1 MLKRVGRGGLET
13 LLTVL
18 AVVWL
23 AWRGWGFGQPDFL
36 AETDDRYRRD
46 VELGVELEG
55 EAARTGWVR
64 QVCGDFYDELPDD
77 AARICNVYRTPT
89 GWAKLREK
97 LAGPSQAEQGPRP
110 AKPIAAATPDRIHEA
125 LKNLQLAHDG
135 LARDFFKPLAATK
148 GQYDAWQEKASL
160 GFPGEDWEDSVKNLL
175 AQTQTYRD
183 AYRLDIRGDTAYPR
197 PFECA
202 WSYLSR
208 RAGANPPGET
218 AGPLAALVGLAG
230 LLDGNGGR
238 LPASAFPSGQDWS
251 DSEARNGC
259 RELGS
264 PLEAAQT
271 GADLIRMARGSDGNA
286 AKAAAALDLLTKAW
300 WQLAVWAFTGLLVV
314 KLSRR
319 ATRPQRALFVAL
331 MLWALAA
338 AITRPPLEWLGAG
351 SALSALSGGWKLPL
365 WLAGAAVAVLFLP
378 LPSKH
383 PLPATVPSSAAG
395 YPGFVLFV
403 GLGWLI
409 LLDLSVNGYSD
420 NRFHALYQQAY
431 LFAAFVTVS
440 VLSLLR
446 APLVRWGLRA
456 LSWWPLQAAGRP
468 SRTLLWSAL
477 GALAAGGLLA
487 VVLATLRS
495 HRQMTSEMF
504 RVPLILGL
512 SWFLL
517 ARADVLALPWLRQPG
532 LRNKDWGRR
541 LRWTLWLSITRLKLA
556 FPLLLL
562 LACVVAGLRLTDDNG
577 PLLVILYGGSLFV
590 GAGVGVL
597 CAEKLGWRVG
607 LGLGMA
613 LVPLYVWAGSFAL
626 LRYGRYL
633 GARIRARLESAD
645 QPFLAG
651 NDQMAH
657 VLWFQEAANEAG
669 GFGFGAAPW
678 CGELTGACRGV
689 PMQIQSDYMFTALIG
704 VFGPWS
710 WLWLALFALWLWR
723 LARSHPAATSGRV
736 EADDLGQAW
745 LSWITL
751 CWVGLTL
758 TQLAVTV
765 AGNQGW
771 LPLTGITF
779 PFLSYG
785 FWSLLANALF
795 LAMALNLNRRAS

>member
-1 MLKRVGRGGLET
+1 VGRGGLET

-46 VELGVELEG
+46 VELGVELTG

-64 QVCGDFYDELPDD
+64 HICNGFYDGLPDD
-77 AARICNVYRTPT
+77 AARICNAYRTPT

-110 AKPIAAATPDRIHEA
+110 AKAIVAETPGQVREA

-135 LARDFFKPLAATK
+135 LARDFFRPLAATK

-175 AQTQTYRD
+175 DQTQTYRD
-183 AYRLDIRGDTAYPR
+183 TYRLDIRGDTAYPR

-238 LPASAFPSGQDWS
+238 LPVSAFPSGQDWS

-319 ATRPQRALFVAL
+319 VTRPQRALFVAL

-338 AITRPPLEWLGAG
+338 AITRPYLEWLGAG

-446 APLVRWGLRA
+446 APLARWGLRA
-456 LSWWPLQAAGRP
+456 LSWWPLRAAGRP

-477 GALAAGGLLA
+477 GALAAGVLLVA
-487 VVLATLRS
+487 VVATLRS

-607 LGLGMA
+607 LSLGMA

>member
-46 VELGVELEG
+46 VELGVELTG

-64 QVCGDFYDELPDD
+64 HICNGFYDGLPDD
-77 AARICNVYRTPT
+77 AARICNAYRTPT

-110 AKPIAAATPDRIHEA
+110 AKAIVAETPGQVREA

-135 LARDFFKPLAATK
+135 LARDFFRPLAATK

-175 AQTQTYRD
+175 DQTQTYRD
-183 AYRLDIRGDTAYPR
+183 TYRLDIRGDTAYPR

-238 LPASAFPSGQDWS
+238 LPVSAFPSGQDWS

-319 ATRPQRALFVAL
+319 VTRPQRALFVAL

-338 AITRPPLEWLGAG
+338 AITRPYLEWLGAG

-446 APLVRWGLRA
+446 APLARWGLRA
-456 LSWWPLQAAGRP
+456 LSWWPLRAAGRP

-477 GALAAGGLLA
+477 GALAAGVLLVA
-487 VVLATLRS
+487 VVATLRS

-607 LGLGMA
+607 LSLGMA

>member
-1 MLKRVGRGGLET
+1 MLERVGRGGMET
-13 LLTVL
+13 LLTML
-18 AVVWL
+18 AVLWL
-23 AWRGWGFGQPDFL
+23 AWQGWGFGRPDFL
-36 AETDDRYRRD
+36 AGTDDRYRRD
-46 VELGVELEG
+46 VELRVELTG
-55 EAARTGWVR
+55 EAAGTGWVR
-64 QVCGDFYDELPDD
+64 RICDGFHDGLPDD
-77 AARICNVYRTPT
+77 AARICGAYRTPAV
-89 GWAKLREK
+89 WANLRET
-97 LAGPSQAEQGPRP
+97 LAGPPQAEQGPRP
-110 AKPIAAATPDRIHEA
+110 AKPVTAETLGQVREA

-135 LARDFFKPLAATK
+135 LARDFFQPLAATRS
-148 GQYDAWQEKASL
+148 QYDAWQEKASL
-160 GFPGEDWEDSVKNLL
+160 GFPGEDWEDSIRNLL

-183 AYRLDIRGDTAYPR
+183 AYRLDIHGDTAYPR

-208 RAGANPPGET
+208 RIGANPPGDTT
-218 AGPLAALVGLAG
+218 APPAALVGLAG
-230 LLDGNGGR
+230 LLDGNGSR
-238 LPASAFPSGQDWS
+238 LPASAFPPGQDWN
-251 DSEARNGC
+251 DSEAGSGC
-259 RELGS
+259 REFGS

-271 GADLIRMARGSDGNA
+271 GADSIRTVRGSGGNA
-286 AKAAAALDLLTKAW
+286 AKAAAVLDLLPRAW
-300 WQLAVWAFTGLLVV
+300 WQLAVWAFTGLLAI
-314 KLSRR
+314 KLTRQ

-331 MLWALAA
+331 LLWALAA
-338 AITRPPLEWLGAG
+338 AITRPHLEWLGAG

-365 WLAGAAVAVLFLP
+365 WLAGAAVAALFLP
-378 LPSKH
+378 LKR

-409 LLDLSVNGYSD
+409 LLDLSVNGYAD
-420 NRFHALYQQAY
+420 NRFQALYQQGY
-431 LFAAFVTVS
+431 LFVAFMAVS

-446 APLVRWGLRA
+446 APLARWGLRA

-477 GALAAGGLLA
+477 GALAAGVLLVA
-487 VVLATLRS
+487 VAAAFRS

-517 ARADVLALPWLRQPG
+517 ARGDVLALPWLRRPE
-532 LRNKDWGRR
+532 LRNSGWGRR

-562 LACVVAGLRLTDDNG
+562 LGCVVAGLKLTDDNG

-657 VLWFQEAANEAG
+657 VLWFQDAANEAG
-669 GFGFGAAPW
+669 GFGFGAVPW

-689 PMQIQSDYMFTALIG
+689 PMQIQSDYLFTALTG

-723 LARSHPAATSGRV
+723 LARSHPTATSGRV

-758 TQLAVTV
+758 TQVAVTV

-785 FWSLLANALF
+785 SWSLLANALF

>member
-1 MLKRVGRGGLET
+1 MLERVGRGGLET

-46 VELGVELEG
+46 VELGVELTG

-64 QVCGDFYDELPDD
+64 HICDGFYDGLPDD
-77 AARICNVYRTPT
+77 AARICNAYRTPT

-110 AKPIAAATPDRIHEA
+110 AKAIVAETPGQVREA

-135 LARDFFKPLAATK
+135 LARDFFRPLAATK

-175 AQTQTYRD
+175 DQTQTYRD
-183 AYRLDIRGDTAYPR
+183 TYRLDIRGDTAYPR

-230 LLDGNGGR
+230 LLDGSGGR
-238 LPASAFPSGQDWS
+238 LPTSAFPSGQDWS

-319 ATRPQRALFVAL
+319 VTRPQRALFVAL

-338 AITRPPLEWLGAG
+338 AITRPYLEWLGAG

-446 APLVRWGLRA
+446 APLARWGLRA
-456 LSWWPLQAAGRP
+456 LSWWPLRAAGRP

-477 GALAAGGLLA
+477 GALAAGVLLVA
-487 VVLATLRS
+487 VVATLRS

-607 LGLGMA
+607 LSLGMA

>member
-1 MLKRVGRGGLET
+1 VGRGGLET

-46 VELGVELEG
+46 VELGVELTG

-64 QVCGDFYDELPDD
+64 HICNGFYDGLPDD
-77 AARICNVYRTPT
+77 AARICNAYRTPT

-110 AKPIAAATPDRIHEA
+110 AKAIVAETPGQVREA

-135 LARDFFKPLAATK
+135 LARDFFRPLAATK

-175 AQTQTYRD
+175 DQTQTYRD
-183 AYRLDIRGDTAYPR
+183 TYRLDIRGDTAYPR

-238 LPASAFPSGQDWS
+238 LPVSAFPSGQDWS

-264 PLEAAQT
+264 SLEAAQT

-319 ATRPQRALFVAL
+319 VTRPQRALFVAL

-338 AITRPPLEWLGAG
+338 AITRPYLEWLGAG

-446 APLVRWGLRA
+446 APLARWGLRA
-456 LSWWPLQAAGRP
+456 LSWWPLRAAGRP

-477 GALAAGGLLA
+477 GALAAGVLLVA
-487 VVLATLRS
+487 VVATLRS

-607 LGLGMA
+607 LSLGMA